1 MIALHWICG
10 FLLLVLLAVGWLMVH
25 AQYDAATR
33 FDMYQLHK
41 SLGFLALPL
50 FLLRGIVR
58 VMTTSPK
65 SAPTEGWERRSAKAA
80 HLGLYLLSLISI
92 ISGWLV
98 VSLAIVAVP
107 SRFFD
112 LFAVPNIPGLSIA
125 QFGYAQSLHFMSVW
139 GLAALVFLHA
149 CAALKHHFV
158 DGDAVLSRM
167 LPLTRWWRC
176 L

>member
-1 MIALHWICG
+1 MIALHWLCV
-10 FLLLVLLAVGWLMVH
+10 FLLLVLLAVGWLMVY
-25 AQYDAATR
+25 AQYDAAAR

-50 FLLRGIVR
+50 FLVRGIVR
-58 VMTTSPK
+58 AMTTSPRL
-65 SAPTEGWERRSAKAA
+65 APMGAWERRSAKAA

-98 VSLAIVAVP
+98 VSSAIVAVP

-112 LFAVPNIPGLSIA
+112 LFAIPNIPGVSVA

-139 GLAALVFLHA
+139 SLAALVFLHA

-158 DGDAVLSRM
+158 DGDAALSRM
-167 LPLTRWWRC
+167 LPLTRWSR
-176 L
+176 

>member
-1 MIALHWICG
+1 MIALHWLCG
-10 FLLLVLLAVGWLMVH
+10 FLLVVLLTVGWFMVH
-25 AQYDAATR
+25 AQYDAAAR

-50 FLLRGIVR
+50 FLVRGIVR
-58 VMTTSPK
+58 AMTTSPK
-65 SAPTEGWERRSAKAA
+65 PPPMQVWERRSAKAA

-98 VSLAIVAVP
+98 VSSAIVAVP

-112 LFAVPNIPGLSIA
+112 LFTIPNLPGASAA
-125 QFGYAQSLHFMSVW
+125 QYGFEQFLHFISVW
-139 GLAALVFLHA
+139 SLAVLVFLHA

-158 DGDAVLSRM
+158 DGDAILTRM
-167 LPLTRWWRC
+167 LPLTRWSR

>member
-1 MIALHWICG
+1 MIALHWLCG

-25 AQYDAATR
+25 AQYDAAAR

-58 VMTTSPK
+58 TMTTSPQ
-65 SAPTEGWERRSAKAA
+65 SSPMEVWERRSAKAA

-98 VSLAIVAVP
+98 VSSAIVAVP

-112 LFAVPNIPGLSIA
+112 LLAIPNIPGVSVA
-125 QFGYAQSLHFMSVW
+125 QFESAQFLHFISVW
-139 GLAALVFLHA
+139 SLAALVFLHA

-158 DGDAVLSRM
+158 DGDAILTRM
-167 LPLTRWWRC
+167 LPLTRWSR
-176 L
+176 